1 MPCVVEAVRLRRAPL
16 TTQLVDTLYHRGSE
30 LYLLELF
37 SEFENAFLVIVVC
50 NYKYLQSVFNCFN
63 FMCFQ
68 ILLLLHV
75 CKITMVKIL
84 FRYYNFIYKSLAQEI
99 LSHIVQD
106 FAPNLWTVVPLY
118 PFFWSYSWVSEGV
131 KFPLRIIPVHGQI
144 SRSQRNHINKVLSD
158 KKFDIKHFD
167 IKTEIMFLETKT

>member
-16 TTQLVDTLYHRGSE
+16 TTQFVDTLYHRGRE
-30 LYLLELF
+30 LYLLDIF

-75 CKITMVKIL
+75 CKITMVMIL

-99 LSHIVQD
+99 LSHIVKD
-106 FAPNLWTVVPLY
+106 FAPNLWTVVPLSLFLVIFLGKVYIQGKRRGQVSIEDY
-118 PFFWSYSWVSEGV
+118 PSSW
-131 KFPLRIIPVHGQI
+131 LDQQI
-144 SRSQRNHINKVLSD
+144 
-158 KKFDIKHFD
+158 
-167 IKTEIMFLETKT
+167 TEKPYK